1 MKSTKIAATT
11 NDICPVC
18 RTGQLRLKT
27 GTYETVFNDG
37 EEEKAL
43 KVPDMSWF
51 DCEHCGEVVLDDNAM
66 DRIDQAKYRTLGLL
80 TPADIMAIRVRLQ
93 KTQEQMAA
101 LLGIGKKTYC
111 RWENGTFFQ
120 IRVNDR
126 YLRWI
131 ARMLDEC
138 PEAIEILKEL
148 AGETP
153 EKSPK
158 PKTVGIASHERRLS
172 PEGSVMSSPYQFDPN
187 LSGHG
192 AFRKRDLCCAGKA

>member
-1 MKSTKIAATT
+1 MKNTKITATT
-11 NDICPVC
+11 NDMCPICQA
-18 RTGQLRLKT
+18 GQLRLKT
-27 GTYETVFNDG
+27 GAYETVFNDG
-37 EEEKAL
+37 EEEQTL
-43 KVPDMSWF
+43 KVPDMSWLE
-51 DCEHCGEVVLDDNAM
+51 CEKCGEVILDDSAM
-66 DRIDQAKYRTLGLL
+66 DCIDQAKYKALGLL

-192 AFRKRDLCCAGKA
+192 VFRKRDLCCAG